1 MSTYILRQVHDD
13 GSESDLPGDA
23 FPTEEAAQRRIEEL
37 QAQGVKVRG
46 VVRTGHGSWTQFHLT
61 PGTSPAR
68 SPGA

>member
-13 GSESDLPGDA
+13 GSEVDLPGDA
-23 FPTEEAAQRRIEEL
+23 FPTEEAARPRIEEL

-61 PGTSPAR
+61 PGAALPRGS
-68 SPGA
+68 